1 MPRAKPDECN
11 SDISPA
17 DYAPSQCRRIE
28 SDILAID
35 YMTETS
41 AVIEQRGF
49 ATFPAVFL
57 PHEMEQ
63 LTHDLEQSELRRSK
77 AGIRHAL
84 RHEGIRDL
92 AADSRLLSVAR
103 EILGHEAMPFR
114 ATLFDKSPQANWLV
128 VWHQDTALPIRNRH
142 DALGWGPWS
151 VKDGITYAH
160 APATALCQVLAL
172 RVHLDESNANNGPL
186 RVLSGTHVKGVLTD
200 NDMEELARSITPI
213 DCVVPQGGLLA
224 MRPLIVHASS
234 KSHSQIPRRV
244 VHIEYAACTSFSAG
258 LELAIT

>member
-1 MPRAKPDECN
+1 MTRTRAE
-11 SDISPA
+11 
-17 DYAPSQCRRIE
+17 
-28 SDILAID
+28 
-35 YMTETS
+35 
-41 AVIEQRGF
+41 IEQRGF
-49 ATFPAVFL
+49 SILPAAFL
-57 PHEMEQ
+57 QHEMEK

-92 AADSRLLSVAR
+92 SADPRLLSLAR
-103 EILGHEAMPFR
+103 EILGPEAIPFR

-128 VWHQDTALPIRNRH
+128 VWHQDTALPIRERH
-142 DALGWGPWS
+142 DALGWRPWS

-160 APATALCQVLAL
+160 APASALCEVLAL
-172 RVHLDESNANNGPL
+172 RVHLDESNADYGPL
-186 RVLSGTHVKGVLTD
+186 RVLPGSHVKGVLTD
-200 NDMEELARSITPI
+200 NDMEELAGSIPPI

-234 KSHSQIPRRV
+234 KSHSQLPRRV
-244 VHIEYAACTSFSAG
+244 LHIEYAAGTSFGAG